1 MFYLKSFGVSSVFC
15 SSCSSYT
22 VRLQAIIPN
31 SCAYSPHKC
40 MVLAHDISMLHRWK
54 ACILMCFISVRNRHI
69 FFKVLH
75 ELDQCAGG
83 HRLYIRENVVC
94 LFIEY
99 RSMFWGWPKL
109 PLVGCI
115 FAHNPFHYL
124 VKAEQE
130 NITFWLKYSNMS
142 VKIWSV
148 VHVRHN
154 CMWMK
159 CIQNLVFFFRLC
171 IHVVLIWSTPGKLS
185 MAA

>member
-1 MFYLKSFGVSSVFC
+1 MWEIG
-15 SSCSSYT
+15 
-22 VRLQAIIPN
+22 I
-31 SCAYSPHKC
+31 
-40 MVLAHDISMLHRWK
+40 
-54 ACILMCFISVRNRHI
+54 I

-83 HRLYIRENVVC
+83 HRIYIRKNVVC

-99 RSMFWGWPKL
+99 RSMFWGWPKI

-115 FAHNPFHYL
+115 FAHNPFHYV

-159 CIQNLVFFFRLC
+159 YIQNLVFFLQIVQGAPVVKVMYTCCFNMIYTRKTVNDGLC
-171 IHVVLIWSTPGKLS
+171 NF
-185 MAA
+185 

>member
-1 MFYLKSFGVSSVFC
+1 MH
-15 SSCSSYT
+15 
-22 VRLQAIIPN
+22 I
-31 SCAYSPHKC
+31 H
-40 MVLAHDISMLHRWK
+40 H
-54 ACILMCFISVRNRHI
+54 ISVWYWRMILQWFIDGKHAFWCVLLVWEI
-69 FFKVLH
+69 GIFFFKVLH

-142 VKIWSV
+142 VEIWSV

-159 CIQNLVFFFRLC
+159 CIQNLVFFCFFLQIVGGRSCREGYLYM
-171 IHVVLIWSTPGKLS
+171 LF
-185 MAA
+185 